1 MASGA
6 KHPVGVEWPFP
17 DTAGNYRYIYQKLS
31 VFIEYHSLVGQVNLY
46 ICISDIIGIS
56 AKSAVSIRRLSHF

>member
-1 MASGA
+1 MALS
-6 KHPVGVEWPFP
+6 
-17 DTAGNYRYIYQKLS
+17 DTAGNYRCIYQKLS

-56 AKSAVSIRRLSHF
+56 AKSAVSIYNNISVGVPIVVYE